1 MKRSKA
7 FALATAALA
16 AGLVLG
22 SLSIASAATDT
33 TATPTNTPLG
43 YGLRMG
49 VAIRDAGARMADILA
64 DMTGLSVDTIEDR
77 RQDGESVADI
87 AKSEGVD
94 SSAVVDAAI
103 DARSKLLDEKVADG
117 TITAD
122 QKTEVLERMT
132 DRLNDRVNS
141 TEVGGW
147 GGGMGRGM
155 GGGMGRGAGAGTCGG
170 CTVTE

>member
-7 FALATAALA
+7 FALAAAALA

-22 SLSIASAATDT
+22 SLSIASAATET
-33 TATPTNTPLG
+33 TSTTEPLG

-49 VAIRDAGARMADILA
+49 VAIRDAGARMVDILA
-64 DMTGLSVDTIEDR
+64 DLTGLSVDTIEDR

-94 SSAVVDAAI
+94 SSTVVDTAI
-103 DARSKLLDEKVADG
+103 EARSKLLDEKVADG

-122 QKTEVLERMT
+122 QKAEVLERMT

-141 TEVGGW
+141 TEVGGF

-170 CTVTE
+170 CAVTE